1 MIGLPSSPASQPPGM
16 GDPRRAAMRIL
27 FTAKELVAA
36 SNTKGGS
43 FKAGTAMAMGLVPSL
58 GSAPKVGSTEGG
70 QLVMQMPIMSCF
82 KAIMA

>member
-1 MIGLPSSPASQPPGM
+1 
-16 GDPRRAAMRIL
+16 
-27 FTAKELVAA
+27 VAA

-70 QLVMQMPIMSCF
+70 QLVMQMPIMSCS